1 MSLGR
6 DVRSVF
12 GSSLWNR
19 LCRHPRLVAT
29 LLLLVALVALQG
41 GAVAGPGHAPVG
53 TNENE
58 MGSIGP

>member
-12 GSSLWNR
+12 GSGLWNR
-19 LCRHPRLVAT
+19 LCRHPQLVVT
-29 LLLLVALVALQG
+29 LLLLVTLIALQG
-41 GAVAGPGHAPVG
+41 GAVADPGHVPVG